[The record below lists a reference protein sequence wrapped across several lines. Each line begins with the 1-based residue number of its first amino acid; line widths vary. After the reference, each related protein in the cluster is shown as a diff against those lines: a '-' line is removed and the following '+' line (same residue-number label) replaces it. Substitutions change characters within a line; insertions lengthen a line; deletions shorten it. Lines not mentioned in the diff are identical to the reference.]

1 MKKMKKVFAV
11 MLSLAMVLG
20 MAMTVSAAG
29 TKPVPADSKKVTI
42 ENVENGAT
50 YAVYQIID
58 ATYNE
63 NGFTGYVWAEG
74 TSMAGQKVTFEDG
87 AVVGLTSEEITKL
100 AANPGALKEKNENF
114 KPDKDELTA
123 GTWMVLVTPP
133 ETNAVKTYNP
143 MVVSVFYTVE
153 GSGSNNTLVTDVLDA
168 SENWT
173 LETTDAFAKS
183 SEIKLD
189 KKLDDVEFD
198 TEVKLG
204 QDVSFT
210 ITSEIPSYDPT
221 YYENP
226 VFNVTDTIVNG
237 LKYKTEPVV
246 TVGTDGVGDGVKT
259 LTKGT
264 EYTSNYDANNATFT
278 ITFTPSYITGLADKS
293 KDERAVNIKYSA
305 TITDDAVV
313 MVGENKATLDYTR
326 TPDETSTKDDK
337 EQVFTF
343 ALNGV
348 FGKIGDDGKALP
360 DATFTLYEEVKE
372 AGTDTT
378 EIKWS
383 ETETVNGIVFGEV
396 VTGADGKIDFKG
408 LDGDKTYYLMETA
421 APDGYSINDTIYK
434 IDIAFV
440 DPGDAYEGE
449 DVTYTIT
456 VTKNKPNEGDGEDD
470 LTKTYT
476 VTLNGTNK
484 KGDTEI
490 NVGEFGNEASGEKIN
505 IPNTKL
511 GNLPSTGGIG
521 TTIFTIGGCAI
532 MIIAAGLFFASRRK
546 SSKDSAKEA

>member
-1 MKKMKKVFAV
+1 
-11 MLSLAMVLG
+11 
-20 MAMTVSAAG
+20 MTVSAAG

-42 ENVENGAT
+42 ENVEKGAT

-87 AVVGLTSEEITKL
+87 AVVGLTSDEITKL

-114 KPDKDELTA
+114 NPDKDELTA

-133 ETNAVKTYNP
+133 ETNAIKTYNP

-221 YYENP
+221 YYKNP

-246 TVGTDGVGDGVKT
+246 TVGTDGVGEGVKT

-264 EYTSNYDANNATFT
+264 EYTSNYDANNDAFT
-278 ITFTPSYITGLADKS
+278 ITFTPSYITSLADKS
-293 KDERAVNIKYSA
+293 KEEREVNIKYSA

-326 TPDETSTKDDK
+326 TPDETSTKEDK

-348 FGKIGDDGKALP
+348 FGKIGDDGCS
-360 DATFTLYEEVKE
+360 
-372 AGTDTT
+372 GQ
-378 EIKWS
+378 
-383 ETETVNGIVFGEV
+383 
-396 VTGADGKIDFKG
+396 
-408 LDGDKTYYLMETA
+408 
-421 APDGYSINDTIYK
+421 
-434 IDIAFV
+434 AF
-440 DPGDAYEGE
+440 
-449 DVTYTIT
+449 
-456 VTKNKPNEGDGEDD
+456 
-470 LTKTYT
+470 L
-476 VTLNGTNK
+476 
-484 KGDTEI
+484 
-490 NVGEFGNEASGEKIN
+490 
-505 IPNTKL
+505 
-511 GNLPSTGGIG
+511 
-521 TTIFTIGGCAI
+521 
-532 MIIAAGLFFASRRK
+532 
-546 SSKDSAKEA
+546 